1 MSELLQSYNK
11 INKIMKLHG
20 HSNEYKQCY
29 KQLNENEKYVIKK
42 LKIIKNNNQQN
53 ERKAMQRR
61 IDKELQQYLTSETTT
76 NSCSTQAKLEFKNL
90 GASLLSCSFVHDH
103 VMNETSEEEQMEKD
117 KATEIRNK
125 IETIIKELNN
135 NIINK

>member
-1 MSELLQSYNK
+1 MELLQSYNK

-42 LKIIKNNNQQN
+42 LKIIKNNNKQK
-53 ERKAMQRR
+53 ERKEQEIRVN
-61 IDKELQQYLTSETTT
+61 KVLEQYMNTTSETTT
-76 NSCSTQAKLEFKNL
+76 N
-90 GASLLSCSFVHDH
+90 SCSFVHDH
-103 VMNETSEEEQMEKD
+103 VMNETSEDDNTIQIEKN
-117 KATEIRNK
+117 KALEIVNRM
-125 IETIIKELNN
+125 ETIIKELNN

>member
-76 NSCSTQAKLEFKNL
+76 NSCS
-90 GASLLSCSFVHDH
+90 FVHDH

-125 IETIIKELNN
+125 METIIKELNN

>member
-1 MSELLQSYNK
+1 MAELLQSYNK

-42 LKIIKNNNQQN
+42 LKIIKNNNQQK
-53 ERKAMQRR
+53 ERKE
-61 IDKELQQYLTSETTT
+61 KEIRVNKVLEQYMNTTSETSDDNTI
-76 NSCSTQAKLEFKNL
+76 
-90 GASLLSCSFVHDH
+90 
-103 VMNETSEEEQMEKD
+103 QMEKD

-125 IETIIKELNN
+125 METIIKELNN

>member
-29 KQLNENEKYVIKK
+29 KQLNENEKYVITK
-42 LKIIKNNNQQN
+42 LKIIKNNNKQK
-53 ERKAMQRR
+53 ERKE
-61 IDKELQQYLTSETTT
+61 KEIRVNKVLEQY
-76 NSCSTQAKLEFKNL
+76 
-90 GASLLSCSFVHDH
+90 
-103 VMNETSEEEQMEKD
+103 MNETSEDDNTIQMEKN
-117 KATEIRNK
+117 KALEIVNRM
-125 IETIIKELNN
+125 ETIIKELNN

>member
-61 IDKELQQYLTSETTT
+61 IDKELQQYLTSET
-76 NSCSTQAKLEFKNL
+76 
-90 GASLLSCSFVHDH
+90 
-103 VMNETSEEEQMEKD
+103 SEEEQMEKD

-125 IETIIKELNN
+125 METIITELNN

>member
-29 KQLNENEKYVIKK
+29 KHLNENEKYVIKK

-61 IDKELQQYLTSETTT
+61 IDKELQQYLTSET
-76 NSCSTQAKLEFKNL
+76 
-90 GASLLSCSFVHDH
+90 
-103 VMNETSEEEQMEKD
+103 SEEEQMEKD

-125 IETIIKELNN
+125 METIIKELNN
-135 NIINK
+135 IIIHK

>member
-29 KQLNENEKYVIKK
+29 KHLNENEKYVITK
-42 LKIIKNNNQQN
+42 LKIIKNNNKQKD
-53 ERKAMQRR
+53 RKQRELR

-76 NSCSTQAKLEFKNL
+76 NT
-90 GASLLSCSFVHDH
+90 CSFVHDH
-103 VMNETSEEEQMEKD
+103 VMNETSDDNTIQIEKD
-117 KATEIRNK
+117 KALEIVNRM
-125 IETIIKELNN
+125 ETIITELNN

>member
-29 KQLNENEKYVIKK
+29 KQLNENEKYVITK
-42 LKIIKNNNQQN
+42 LKIIKNNNKQK
-53 ERKAMQRR
+53 ERKE
-61 IDKELQQYLTSETTT
+61 KEIRVNKVLEQYMNTTSETSDDNTI
-76 NSCSTQAKLEFKNL
+76 
-90 GASLLSCSFVHDH
+90 
-103 VMNETSEEEQMEKD
+103 QMEKD

-125 IETIIKELNN
+125 METIIKELNN

>member
-1 MSELLQSYNK
+1 MELLQSYNK

-29 KQLNENEKYVIKK
+29 KQLNENEKYVITK
-42 LKIIKNNNQQN
+42 LKIIKNNNKQK
-53 ERKAMQRR
+53 ERKE
-61 IDKELQQYLTSETTT
+61 KEIRVNKVLEQYMNTTSETSDDNTI
-76 NSCSTQAKLEFKNL
+76 
-90 GASLLSCSFVHDH
+90 
-103 VMNETSEEEQMEKD
+103 QMEKD

-125 IETIIKELNN
+125 METIIKELNN